1 MPDVSEFLKSAPHI
15 RAAKQTLE
23 QRSGDMVED
32 IYTDSG
38 MGTNGMRNKRRNY
51 SYFVKRLFV
60 SFSNETPDSNYH
72 DKNHKDL
79 SLLND

>member
-1 MPDVSEFLKSAPHI
+1 MPDVSEFLRSAPHI

-38 MGTNGMRNKRRNY
+38 MGGNGMRNKRRNY

-60 SFSNETPDSNYH
+60 NVPNENENSNFP
-72 DKNHKDL
+72 DKNQKDL
-79 SLLND
+79 SLLNE